1 MPLAISVS
9 LTPRLSGS
17 GFFIYPPFLADFFY
31 GDIKLMKNDIA
42 KSNKIDVEDYEKA
55 LERVYQDMMSRHS
68 DPEILRMRE
77 DNKKSILGNG
87 YLLRSKD
94 ISNLKQVYR
103 NSTSKGDRIGA
114 WDHKPA
120 MKKILPSYYRK
131 DEINSSGRQP
141 VVFGGKIP
149 GDNSYIYDHDFWGN
163 ISYGYTLAAAGY
175 NDLVTKGGAV
185 TDDFGQWGVERLKH
199 LDWVDFDSKDSP
211 MVEIGID
218 LFNKYGAKLTKEDL
232 QREIWENRDKLRRY
246 DEKNLE
252 TRSVKAKAGE
262 DLAQIGDKHGISKE
276 DMVQNLQRDAQIN
289 PAYASFNENM
299 SLKEGTRINLPQRAD
314 RQVALQ
320 SPKPDEKSVTPLSG
334 DKLSAIAKPE
344 EYSVE
349 ENSIL
354 EALKKHNNPDED
366 ILYKPVEQITEEE
379 LKSGMRHYLY
389 ENKDIR
395 RKKQADEM
403 QGKWYD
409 HYYGTGAVKRD
420 EFGRQLVSEPKKA
433 QAQERSELRLNGGMT
448 LNQAYEAVAKQAAP
462 LGVKSLQKGLN
473 SFGDGSALKEDGIL
487 GAKTTSRTKEAL
499 SRYGVDKVKQSIGYG
514 GLSNVMEQKRQQP
527 FEKETLQQTMSSIRP
542 NDGGSFLQK
551 GLNEIGQKV
560 SGYEALKEDNDI
572 GDKTTSA
579 FNHLKDEKEDEI
591 KSYVR
596 SSYASENHDDEPD
609 EEDF

>member
-1 MPLAISVS
+1 
-9 LTPRLSGS
+9 
-17 GFFIYPPFLADFFY
+17 
-31 GDIKLMKNDIA
+31 MKNDIA
-42 KSNKIDVEDYEKA
+42 KDNKTDVEDYEKA
-55 LERVYQDMMSRHS
+55 LERVYQDMMSRLS
-68 DPEILRMRE
+68 DPKVLGARFFNSVMPLGSL
-77 DNKKSILGNG
+77 NPASLVYAYNNSKSEGN
-87 YLLRSKD
+87 
-94 ISNLKQVYR
+94 
-103 NSTSKGDRIGA
+103 RIGA

-120 MKKILPSYYRK
+120 MKEILPSYYRK
-131 DEINSSGRQP
+131 DEVNYSGRQP

-149 GDNSYIYDHDFWGN
+149 GDDTHIYDHDFWGN
-163 ISYGYTLAAAGY
+163 ISYGYTMAAAGY
-175 NDLVTKGGAV
+175 YDWVTKK
-185 TDDFGQWGVERLKH
+185 GVELDDRAQWAVERYEN

-232 QREIWENRDKLRRY
+232 HREIWENRDKLRRY

-262 DLAQIGDKHGISKE
+262 NLAQIGDKHGISKE

-299 SLKEGTRINLPQRAD
+299 SLKEGTRINLPQRVD
-314 RQVALQ
+314 HRVALQ

-334 DKLSAIAKPE
+334 DKLPAIAKPE

-379 LKSGMRHYLY
+379 LKSGLCHYLY
-389 ENKDIR
+389 ENKDVR
-395 RKKQADEM
+395 LKKQADEI

-409 HYYGTGAVKRD
+409 HYYGTEAVKRD

-473 SFGDGSALKEDGIL
+473 SFGDGSVLKEDGIL

-596 SSYASENHDDEPD
+596 SSYASDNHDDEPD